1 MGHIISKEGI
11 SVDLKKVQVIV
22 DWLTPNDM
30 IDIWSFLGL
39 DGFYRRFLIFFY
51 KVASPLIE
59 LLKGN
64 DEIEWAS
71 KMPMVWMPLKGLHYL
86 PLILKLME
94 YGVVDMVL
102 YIYVNNMVIK
112 IVLM

>member
-1 MGHIISKEGI
+1 
-11 SVDLKKVQVIV
+11 
-22 DWLTPNDM
+22 
-30 IDIWSFLGL
+30 LGL

-71 KMPMVWMPLKGLHYL
+71 KMPMV
-86 PLILKLME
+86 
-94 YGVVDMVL
+94 
-102 YIYVNNMVIK
+102 
-112 IVLM
+112 